1 MSLDALLKHS
11 LNAYSQNF
19 KLISLFSLPFLVSFP
34 LALLLPNFV
43 AVSGIFLRF
52 DSIMYDL
59 TPASALF
66 IVLAFTASL
75 ALFAFAISAVNVI
88 VKHQRTLTRLT
99 TSDLENIEK
108 ATFKLFFIFL
118 VAFAL
123 SLFANFWILEYAG
136 PSLHALAPLITLFIS
151 FAVLFAP
158 QAIALEEVSL
168 WSALKRGV
176 AVLYTR
182 FYYCLFF
189 ICLASILLL
198 TNAFAFLLLQDYY
211 EWAIYFGVAVNALVL
226 TPFFEVMKAQ
236 IFLSKYTLLK

>member
-1 MSLDALLKHS
+1 MSLNSLLKHS
-11 LNAYSQNF
+11 LNAYARNF

-34 LALLLPNFV
+34 LALLLPNFI

-52 DSIMYDL
+52 DSILYDL

-66 IVLAFTASL
+66 IVLAFISSL
-75 ALFAFAISAVNVI
+75 ALFAFAISAINVI

-99 TSDLENIEK
+99 SSDLAGVET
-108 ATFKLFFIFL
+108 ASFKLFFVFL
-118 VAFAL
+118 VAFAA

-136 PSLHALAPLITLFIS
+136 PAFHSIAPLVTLVIS
-151 FAVLFAP
+151 FAVLFTP
-158 QAIALEEVSL
+158 QALILEEVSL
-168 WSALKRGV
+168 LSALKRGV
-176 AVLYTR
+176 AILYNR

-198 TNAFAFLLLQDYY
+198 TNAFVFLMLQDYFN
-211 EWAIYFGVAVNALVL
+211 WAIYLGVLINALVL